1 MKHVFFILFAA
12 LAFGDARAQK
22 MSEADVAALLDGGS
36 YFFRAQQMMPTGARS
51 RMLTE
56 LYYTLQVRPDT
67 LSADLP
73 YVGRVYQ
80 ASVNPTDAGV
90 KFTSRDFTVER
101 KTTKKGNTELRF
113 SIKDEPDAREAI
125 LTVYKNGNANLMFTF
140 NRRQNI
146 SYQGLILP
154 LTELK

>member
-1 MKHVFFILFAA
+1 MKHVFFILIAA

-22 MSEADVAALLDGGS
+22 MSEAELTALLYGGS
-36 YFFRAQQMMPTGARS
+36 YFFRAQQMLPTGGRS

-56 LYYTLQVRPDT
+56 IYYTMQVRPGE

-80 ASVNPTDAGV
+80 ASVNPQDAGV
-90 KFTSRDFTVER
+90 RFTSKDFTVQK
-101 KTTKKGNTELRF
+101 KTTRKGNTELRF